1 MVANRASACLQAR
14 RWWVAIPS
22 LMVPMGLVAG
32 FCWWLTPSLES
43 LKSDVA
49 QEHRASRSNDLVQ
62 VGVANADETSEQ
74 LDLLPDWPEHRLE
87 GQEAKQY
94 LLDFMEYAVQ
104 KLDQVD
110 GYSANLVR
118 QERIKG
124 ELGLEQSLQIKV
136 QHEPFAVYLRFEAPR
151 PGKEALY
158 HSGRFDDH
166 LLAHNGDWTRRLFPR
181 LKVDPH
187 GPIALAENRHPITEA
202 GLAHLAR
209 KLLHFRKLD
218 LDDPRAETILD
229 REIDENGKL
238 WYCSTHSH
246 SSFTE
251 DRPFAYVEIRYCPEL
266 LIPLHIV
273 SYDWPQPGCDDGE
286 LQLAE
291 RYHYEN
297 VNFDITFSEL
307 DFDPTNPDY
316 GFQRY

>member
-14 RWWVAIPS
+14 RWWVAVPS

-32 FCWWLTPSLES
+32 VCWWLTPSLES
-43 LKSDVA
+43 LKPDLAHDPVLTLVDDPDLEGTEIATDASDQA
-49 QEHRASRSNDLVQ
+49 
-62 VGVANADETSEQ
+62 
-74 LDLLPDWPEHRLE
+74 DLLPEWPEHRLE
-87 GQEAKQY
+87 GQQAKQY
-94 LLDFMEYAVQ
+94 LLDFMEHAVS
-104 KLDQVD
+104 KLDQVE
-110 GYSANLVR
+110 GYTASFTR

-124 ELGLEQSLQIKV
+124 ELGPEQSLQIKV
-136 QHEPFAVYLRFEAPR
+136 QHDPFAVYLRFEAPR

-158 HSGRFDDH
+158 HEGRFDDH

-181 LKVDPH
+181 LKVDPY

-209 KLLHFRKLD
+209 KLLHFRQLD
-218 LDDPRAETILD
+218 LDDPMAETILD

-238 WYCSTHSH
+238 WYSSTHSH
-246 SSFTE
+246 ASFTD

-297 VNFDITFSEL
+297 VDFDITFSAL

-316 GFQRY
+316 GFKRY